1 MLLRNVYVA
10 TIVGVGLTALVA
22 GCGTGQQTVA
32 ERGAELF
39 KTCVPCHGQDG
50 GGNPALH
57 APAIAGLPDWYLRT
71 ELRKFAHDIRGAH
84 PDDTEGHRMRPMA
97 RSLYHDGDVEAV
109 AGYVSK
115 LPPVPQTHTLSGNAE
130 AGQATFTAVC
140 IACHGPDGKGNI
152 AVGAPPIA
160 QQADWYLVTQLKKFK
175 SGMRGVNPDDTT
187 GTQMRAMSLTLQDT
201 TAMHDVV
208 AYIKTLAAH

>member
-50 GGNPALH
+50 GGNPALR

>member
-1 MLLRNVYVA
+1 MLRNVYVG
-10 TIVGVGLTALVA
+10 TIVGVGLAAVLA
-22 GCGTGQQTVA
+22 GCGTGQQTA
-32 ERGAELF
+32 ATRGEQLF

-50 GGNPALH
+50 GGNLALR

-97 RSLYHDGDVEAV
+97 RTLYHPGDLEAV
-109 AGYVSK
+109 AGYVSS
-115 LPPVPQTHTLSGNAE
+115 LPAVPQQHVLSGNVE
-130 AGQATFTAVC
+130 AGQAQFTAVC

-152 AVGAPPIA
+152 AVGAPPLT
-160 QQADWYLVTQLKKFK
+160 QQADWYMVSQLKKFK
-175 SGMRGVNPDDTT
+175 SGMRGVHPDDTT
-187 GTQMRAMSLTLQDT
+187 GTQMRAMSMTLQDT

-208 AYIKTLAAH
+208 AYIKTLAH